1 MVCRGASELIFR
13 RYQEVHGA
21 APDLSHDHFLDW
33 GSPSGVQAAL
43 GYSRAC
49 KRRLFLEAYVD
60 LPIEQELARA
70 LGRPFSRRDIIE
82 IGNLAADNA
91 WSMVRLWAETA
102 NDLGTDVEIAVSV
115 LTRPLRAMF
124 RRLGVTLY
132 ELSPAHAE
140 RLPDK
145 GVRWGAYYTKD
156 PVVCAGFIAE
166 GQARLAAVVDRRD
179 RKCA

>member
-1 MVCRGASELIFR
+1 MDCQRVSELICR
-13 RYQEVHGA
+13 RYEQVHSA
-21 APDLSHDHFLDW
+21 APDLSHDRFLDW
-33 GSPSGVQAAL
+33 GSSAGVQAAL

-49 KRRLFLEAYVD
+49 DRRLFLEAYMD
-60 LPIEQELARA
+60 LPIEQELHRS

-91 WSMVRLWAETA
+91 WAMVRLWAETA
-102 NDLGTDVEIAVSV
+102 NDLGTAAEIAVSV
-115 LTRPLRAMF
+115 LTRPLRTMF

-140 RLPDK
+140 RLPDR
-145 GVRWGAYYTKD
+145 GVRWGDYYKQD

-166 GQARLAAVVDRRD
+166 GQARLASIVDRRD
-179 RKCA
+179 RKRA